1 MLEGSL
7 SFTHNIR
14 TRQVMAYGKAAVLV
28 RQNHVETW
36 DVLISDPEP
45 GGALVRVVL
54 GGVCGSDAHIV
65 SGEAGEMPFPI
76 ILGHEGVGR
85 IEKLGAGVTTDY
97 AGTPIKPGD
106 LAYWAPIA
114 LCHRCHSCTV
124 LDETPCDN
132 STFFEHAE
140 KPNWGS
146 YADYAWLPNG
156 MAFYRLPDHAQPE
169 AVAALGCALPT
180 VLRGFDRCGPVGLG
194 DTVVVQGAG
203 PVGLAAVLVAGV
215 SGASEVIAIDYSS
228 SRLEVAKSLGA
239 TATISLKDT
248 SAEERRRQIEDRLGR
263 RGASVVV
270 EAAGALPAFP
280 EGVNLAGNHARY
292 IVLGL
297 WGAIGTQPISP
308 RDLTI
313 KNMHIGGA
321 TFPKPKHYYQALHLA
336 VRLQDRF
343 PLARLVS
350 HRFAISDAVKAL
362 DVLKSGA
369 SIKPV
374 IDPSL

>member
-1 MLEGSL
+1 MQYA
-7 SFTHNIR
+7 R
-14 TRQVMAYGKAAVLV
+14 AAVMV
-28 RQNHVETW
+28 EQNRVETW
-36 DVLISDPEP
+36 EVPIFDPQP

-54 GGVCGSDAHIV
+54 GGVCGSDVHIV
-65 SGEAGEMPFPI
+65 SGEAGAMPFPI

-85 IEKLGAGVTTDY
+85 IEKLGEGVSTDY
-97 AGTPIKPGD
+97 AGVPVKPGD
-106 LAYWAPIA
+106 LVYWAPIA

-146 YADYAWLPNG
+146 YADFACLPNG

-169 AVAALGCALPT
+169 ALAALGCALPT

-203 PVGLAAVLVAGV
+203 PVGLAAVLVAAA
-215 SGASEVIAIDYSS
+215 SGAKDIIAIDHSQT
-228 SRLEVAKSLGA
+228 RLEVARSLGA
-239 TATISLKDT
+239 TETISLKDT
-248 SAEERRRQIEDRLGR
+248 SAEERQRIVNDRFGK

-280 EGVNLAGNHARY
+280 EGVDLTGNHGRY

-313 KNMHIGGA
+313 KNIHVSGA
-321 TFPKPKHYYQALHLA
+321 TFAKPKHFHQAMHFA
-336 VRLQDRF
+336 AQMQERY
-343 PLARLVS
+343 PLASLITQ
-350 HRFAISDAVKAL
+350 RFSIADANKAL
-362 DVLKSGA
+362 EQVKIGNL
-369 SIKPV
+369 IKPV
-374 IDPSL
+374 IDPTL